1 MGIIKTE
8 KHTYEDEEGNIRSE
22 TKEIS
27 YQKESEPDYIKLYT
41 KVWCEFNEIP
51 IAYRPLFLEL
61 VQRMTYCN
69 LEDLDGSQLVN
80 TGTPYRESI
89 MKSLGWKSKS
99 MYQTGLKK
107 LVDCKAIKN
116 ISRGVYQ
123 INPNYAGKGAWKY
136 NPKLRQGG
144 IKDLITQ
151 FNFKDKT
158 VNTKIIWAD
167 DGENTELN
175 NIYRQGL
182 EVNKN
187 NNTILTS
194 TITKIQNNESKNQN
208 IRNK

>member
-1 MGIIKTE
+1 MEIIKTE

-51 IAYRPLFLEL
+51 VAYRPLFLEL

-69 LEDLDGSQLVN
+69 LEDLNGSQLVN

-99 MYQTGLKK
+99 MYQTGLRK

-158 VNTKIIWAD
+158 INTKIIWAD

-194 TITKIQNNESKNQN
+194 TTVK
-208 IRNK
+208 